1 MTKSST
7 TQSLRDLALDTIN
20 GIAAELRKADPSL
33 SKAQAVARAAQTPA
47 GRSAYSIYK
56 LPGAQQP
63 WLDAVKSLTKGT
75 SGSGPRGGRI
85 EDPKITGPKVPGDM
99 LKPPAQT
106 AGRKVRQAVDPAAAI
121 MTAIHE
127 QAAAAAAPGT
137 PEASAVASFLNTPA
151 GAELHRRYNATMAA
165 KRQQS

>member
-106 AGRKVRQAVDPAAAI
+106 AGRKVRQAVQRLVACP
-121 MTAIHE
+121 TN
-127 QAAAAAAPGT
+127 AP
-137 PEASAVASFLNTPA
+137 
-151 GAELHRRYNATMAA
+151 
-165 KRQQS
+165 QQQEPKQGVIEGPGIVTGDGNKHPTFAFGPSPHLRSH